1 MNAIPKI
8 TRWSDKIDGD
18 APAARVID
26 KVGGLSAF
34 CKHFVWAT
42 STVHDWL
49 VKGLIPQAHW
59 PMILQTAKHLGLD
72 LVALD
77 FVDQRNGQ

>member
-1 MNAIPKI
+1 MNANPKI
-8 TRWSDKIDGD
+8 TRWSDRIDPG

-26 KVGGLSAF
+26 KFGGLSAF
-34 CKHFVWAT
+34 CKHFTWAT

-59 PMILQTAKHLGLD
+59 PMILQTAKQLEIELD
-72 LVALD
+72 AMD
-77 FVDQRNGQ
+77 FVDQRNG

>member
-8 TRWSDKIDGD
+8 KRWSDRVDPD

-26 KVGGLSAF
+26 KFGGLSKF
-34 CKHFVWAT
+34 CQASGINT

-49 VKGLIPQAHW
+49 VKGLIPQVRW
-59 PMILQTAKHLGLD
+59 PAIMGLARELDIELSQT
-72 LVALD
+72 D
-77 FVDQRNGQ
+77 FLDQRVG